1 MKTKHLQEAMCGWRH
16 DFHLHPELGFK
27 EHRTA
32 EMLLIYWKNL
42 GFRFIGESAEQ
53 ALSAFCNRA
62 TEHGVSDSGQTWTL
76 CRLLSRALAS
86 IVLSMTE

>member
-32 EMLLIYWKNL
+32 ENVADLLEEFGIQIHR
-42 GFRFIGESAEQ
+42 GIG
-53 ALSAFCNRA
+53 R
-62 TEHGVSDSGQTWTL
+62 TG
-76 CRLLSRALAS
+76 
-86 IVLSMTE
+86 IVGIL

>member
-32 EMLLIYWKNL
+32 ENVADLLEEFGIQIHR
-42 GFRFIGESAEQ
+42 GIGGTGIVGILQSGDGTHSGSS
-53 ALSAFCNRA
+53 LPMRIVFP
-62 TEHGVSDSGQTWTL
+62 VSG
-76 CRLLSRALAS
+76 RK
-86 IVLSMTE
+86 